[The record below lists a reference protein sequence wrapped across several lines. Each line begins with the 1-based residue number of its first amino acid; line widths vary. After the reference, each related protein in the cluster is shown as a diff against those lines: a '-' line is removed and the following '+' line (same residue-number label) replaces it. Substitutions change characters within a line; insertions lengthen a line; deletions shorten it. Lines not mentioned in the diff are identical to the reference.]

1 MPLNDLTV
9 PKPGRVPD
17 HERVSLK
24 ALLNGNGFTDVEC
37 LKAVSANADALDL
50 NTRFARVEAVED
62 KFDKGNITPQKRRKL
77 RTELETE
84 YDLLL
89 DAAQRYVDD
98 ATAAYQDAVEAQV
111 DVLRAEYP
119 GKDEMFMN
127 IWKDRSQRIAPDA
140 RLAKWVGADQ
150 FRTDIR
156 NRYKAKY
163 KLKAAKV
170 SPLNPL
176 EQQALQA
183 EQHNI
188 TVQLNAWDGKRD
200 DAPGCNDIGTW
211 GTSAGGAGGG
221 FAVSAVSRN
230 VWNEL
235 VVWWRNKQNTYITPS
250 DTSSR
255 SLKKTRVVDD
265 GRSPTINYHI
275 NIV

>member
-1 MPLNDLTV
+1 MPLNDLTK

-24 ALLNGNGFTDVEC
+24 ALLNGNGFTDVEY
-37 LKAVSANADALDL
+37 LKACSADADAQDL
-50 NTRFARVEAVED
+50 NTRFARVEAVE
-62 KFDKGNITPQKRRKL
+62 KQFDSSNITSQKRRKL
-77 RTELETE
+77 RIDLETE

-89 DAAQRYVDD
+89 DAAQRYVGD
-98 ATAAYQDAVEAQV
+98 ATTAYQDAVEAQV
-111 DVLRAEYP
+111 DVLRGENP

-127 IWKDRSQRIAPDA
+127 IWKDRSPRIAPDA
-140 RLAKWVGADQ
+140 RLAKWVVADQ

-163 KLKAAKV
+163 KLRAAKV
-170 SPLNPL
+170 SPLT
-176 EQQALQA
+176 EQEQHALQV

-200 DAPGCNDIGTW
+200 DAQGCNDIGTW
-211 GTSAGGAGGG
+211 GTSAGGAGAG

-235 VVWWRNKQNTYITPS
+235 AVWWRGKQNTCITPS
-250 DTSSR
+250 DTSNW
-255 SLKKTRVVDD
+255 SLKKSRVVNDN
-265 GRSPTINYHI
+265 RSPRFNYHI
-275 NIV
+275 NIA